1 MVISLRLPRSKVALF
16 AIEEAQKIYADIKTN
31 LLSLHFLNSRV
42 ECAMIKDYH
51 WWVMFFL
58 FRDFNHYGNSEL
70 AI

>member
-42 ECAMIKDYH
+42 EFAMIKDYH
-51 WWVMFFL
+51 
-58 FRDFNHYGNSEL
+58 
-70 AI
+70 